1 MKHFIALVLLGS
13 LLTACGTTRDVLQGA
28 RTIDR
33 FDINNSTAAA
43 KNCIVDWIDPRV
55 RGTSCSR

>member
-1 MKHFIALVLLGS
+1 MKHIIALVLVSS
-13 LLTACGTTRDVLQGA
+13 LLAACGTTRDVLQGA
-28 RTIDR
+28 RAIDK

-43 KNCIVDWIDPRV
+43 KNCVVDWIDPRV

>member
-1 MKHFIALVLLGS
+1 MKHFAAIVLIGL

>member
-1 MKHFIALVLLGS
+1 MKHIIALVLVSS
-13 LLTACGTTRDVLQGA
+13 LLAACGTTRDVLQGA
-28 RTIDR
+28 RTIDK

-43 KNCIVDWIDPRV
+43 KNCVVDWIDPRV